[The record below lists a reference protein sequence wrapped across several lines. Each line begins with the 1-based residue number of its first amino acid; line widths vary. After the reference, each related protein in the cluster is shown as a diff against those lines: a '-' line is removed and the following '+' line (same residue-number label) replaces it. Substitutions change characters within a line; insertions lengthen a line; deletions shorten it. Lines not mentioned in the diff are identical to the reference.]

1 MANGKHTPKEI
12 LLGKKPNLNNLFFL
26 DARYLSM
33 FVVKKKKLIQ
43 KHVAFLWVTMNNQR
57 DLGVTTHQ
65 LQK

>member
-33 FVVKKKKLIQ
+33 FVVKTNLIQ
-43 KHVAFLWVTMNNQR
+43 KHVAFLWVTMNN
-57 DLGVTTHQ
+57 
-65 LQK
+65 